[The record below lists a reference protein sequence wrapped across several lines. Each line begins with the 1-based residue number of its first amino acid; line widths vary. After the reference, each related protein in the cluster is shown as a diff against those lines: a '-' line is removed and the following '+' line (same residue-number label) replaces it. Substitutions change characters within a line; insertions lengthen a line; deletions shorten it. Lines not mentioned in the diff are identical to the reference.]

1 MGPVMD
7 IFWVQTYKKQRS
19 DIKDCNLE
27 NIDFTQ
33 KATCILAQNYIIFI
47 EKISRAEAKK
57 SSNFDRNSKRNPLS
71 KKEQPKT
78 TEKLQ

>member
-1 MGPVMD
+1 MGPDMD

-33 KATCILAQNYIIFI
+33 KANCILIFI
-47 EKISRAEAKK
+47 EKISRVEVKK
-57 SSNFDRNSKRNPLS
+57 SNNFERNPKMNELS
-71 KKEQPKT
+71 RNEHSLKR
-78 TEKLQ
+78 KL